1 MDYNNFSPEDL
12 LRDKEL
18 RSGLQFDNP
27 DLEKEAIEPV
37 QQVEQPVE
45 APRPIQQPIQ
55 NTNPLTQKRTEVPQ
69 PTSFGKAQTT
79 KPVSFEM
86 GWKNIPVE
94 ILPSGGIFYPE
105 GTKIAIRAAEVREI
119 RHFSTIDEDDN
130 LDIEEKLTHIIDRCC
145 RMEFPGEGVV
155 AYQDLK
161 QEDRF
166 FIIMAIRD
174 LTFVKGENSIILK
187 PYKKCNGTPECPFND
202 GIELR
207 TGVLSSYEL
216 DPQIAKYYSEE
227 TRSFI
232 FNIKKIEKSI
242 ELFIPSIGITQAL
255 TSFARECAKK
265 KIDIDE
271 GFLSI
276 ASFMF
281 NDWRDLTFERILMK
295 MRESDYWTKEEFSL
309 YFELSERIKMGTK
322 LEVNQKCP
330 VCGDM
335 EVAAKITFPDGLRS
349 LFLISNIFRELL

>member
-18 RSGLQFDNP
+18 RSGLQYENP
-27 DLEKEAIEPV
+27 DLEKEATQSIPQAEPVVETQRPV
-37 QQVEQPVE
+37 QQQ
-45 APRPIQQPIQ
+45 IQ
-55 NTNPLTQKRTEVPQ
+55 NPKPEFQQRPETPQ
-69 PTSFGKAQTT
+69 QTSFGKAQSS
-79 KPVSFEM
+79 KPVSFDI
-86 GWKNIPVE
+86 GWKNIPIE
-94 ILPSGGIFYPE
+94 ILPSGGMFYPD

-145 RMEFPGEGVV
+145 RMDFPGEGVV

-187 PYKKCNGTPECPFND
+187 PYKKCNETPECPLKE

-255 TSFARECAKK
+255 TSFAKECAKR

-281 NDWRDLTFERILMK
+281 NDWRDLSFDKILMK

-349 LFLISNIFRELL
+349 LFLITNIFRELL